1 LRTRKI
7 LNLKLTISGIIIAIG
22 IISAYAF
29 LSWEK
34 EESNKLD
41 RENALELL
49 SNITPINISEKGTG
63 GIISIAGDSI
73 FEPYIYSGDI
83 TQIDEKYL
91 DVNTTDDIQI
101 TFDEAYFLLK
111 PENTELY
118 QEIGVA
124 YEPHNSV
131 FVVPIFTMTAYT
143 EPGFYS
149 YFRDECDTTC
159 ITNHPI
165 GYGLSPTFQSSIHA
179 IKVLRLLGYPY
190 ITDIEIDKN
199 PEILNLF
206 DKVILLHNEYATK
219 EMFEAIT
226 QHPKVVYL
234 YPNSLYAEID
244 VSYENDTITLIR
256 GHSYPSPEIKNGFDW
271 EFDNTQY
278 EFDTE
283 CENWELLEIDNG
295 IMLNCYPESIIYQDK
310 DLLKAIKEY

>member
-1 LRTRKI
+1 
-7 LNLKLTISGIIIAIG
+7 LNLKITISGIIIAVG
-22 IISAYAF
+22 IVLAITF
-29 LSWEK
+29 VPWEK
-34 EESNKLD
+34 EESNKFERTD
-41 RENALELL
+41 TIELL
-49 SNITPINISEKGTG
+49 SNITPINISKKGTG
-63 GIISIAGDSI
+63 EIISIIGGSI

-83 TQIDEKYL
+83 THIDEKKE
-91 DVNTTDDIQI
+91 I

-118 QEIGVA
+118 QEIGVG

-165 GYGLSPTFQSSIHA
+165 GYGLSPTFQSSVHA

-234 YPNSLYAEID
+234 YPNALYAEID
-244 VSYENDTITLIR
+244 VSYENNTITLIR

-278 EFDTE
+278 EFDTV
-283 CENWELLEIDNG
+283 CENWELYEIDNG
-295 IMLNCYPESIIYQDK
+295 IMLSCYPENIIYQDK